1 MGNGNY
7 RFELGNLKCIVVSDG
22 SFTYHNPAQVFFAN
36 APEQELEQVLREHN
50 LEPEHWTE
58 YVSPYT
64 CLLVD
69 TGRQRVLVD
78 TGAGDMAPTTG
89 NLIPNL
95 QAEGIAPEE
104 IDTVILTHGHP
115 DHIGGTID
123 GEGNPAFPNARY
135 VMCKEEWGF
144 WTTAPDLSHLPAA
157 EYIIELLLTFARN
170 NLPPLR
176 DQIDLVDAG
185 TEVVPGIHLVAA
197 PGHTPGHVAV
207 AVSSGGEELLY
218 ISDTALHFLQL
229 EQPDW
234 YSVVDIVPEQTLAS
248 RRRIME
254 RAVAGKALVHASHFP
269 FPCLGN
275 VIRKGKGWQW
285 QPIEITHE

>member
-7 RFELGNLKCIVVSDG
+7 HFELGSFKCIIVSDG
-22 SFTYHNPAQVFFAN
+22 TFAYPNPAQVFFAN
-36 APEQELEQVLREHN
+36 APEEELEQALREHN
-50 LEPEHWTE
+50 LDPEQWNE
-58 YVSPYT
+58 YISPYT
-64 CLLVD
+64 GLLID

-78 TGAGDMAPTTG
+78 TGAGGMAPTTG

-95 QAEGIAPEE
+95 QAEGITPEE

-123 GEGNPAFPNARY
+123 DEGKPAFPNARY
-135 VMCKEEWGF
+135 VMWKEEWEF
-144 WTTAPDLSHLPAA
+144 WTSEPDLSQLAAA
-157 EYIIELLLTFARN
+157 EHIIELLLTFARN
-170 NLPPLR
+170 NLPPIK
-176 DQIDLVDAG
+176 DQIDLVDAE
-185 TEVVPGIHLVAA
+185 TEVVPGIRLIAA

-218 ISDTALHFLQL
+218 MSDTALHFLHM
-229 EQPDW
+229 EQPNW
-234 YSVVDIVPEQTLAS
+234 YSVVDIAPEQALAS

-254 RAVAGKALVHASHFP
+254 KAVAGKALVHASHFP

-275 VIRKGKGWQW
+275 VAQKGEGWQW
-285 QPIEITHE
+285 QPIKIARE